1 MTRRRLLPALTL
13 LAAGGMLLAG
23 CATAPAAGDR
33 PPGSQLGASWPDSPT
48 GEVVGVGL
56 VLDKDG
62 SPELCLGPV
71 AESAPPQ
78 CAGIPLDDWSW
89 EGLDGVVEYDGARW
103 GNYAVQGRFDGTRI
117 AVTQPPVPLALYDPM
132 MTEDP
137 TGGRPGAATEAELA
151 ELQALVPEL
160 LGEGLLGSYPENGRL
175 VVDVLW
181 DDGTWQDAADADFG
195 ADRIL
200 IRPALKSVG

>member
-13 LAAGGMLLAG
+13 LAAGGILLAG
-23 CATAPAAGDR
+23 CATAAGSGDR
-33 PPGSQLGASWPDSPT
+33 PPGPQLGAAWPDSPA
-48 GEVVGVGL
+48 GDVVGVGL

-78 CAGIPLDDWSW
+78 CAGIPLDGWSW
-89 EGLDGVVEYDGARW
+89 DEAENVVEYDGARW
-103 GNYAVQGRFDGTRI
+103 GSYAVQGRFDGERI

-132 MTEDP
+132 AADDP
-137 TGGRPGAATEAELA
+137 TGGRPGAATEAELTDMQ
-151 ELQALVPEL
+151 ERVPEL

-175 VVDVLW
+175 VVEVLW

-195 ADRIL
+195 PDKLL
-200 IRPALKSVG
+200 IRPALKALD